1 MSKAPTIAA
10 VDIGT
15 GTIKAIIVQK
25 QADEASFRVLGMA
38 ENVSSGVRK
47 GVVSDPEKVGKIIRV
62 TIAEAQKEA
71 GQEIDEVYTNING
84 VHLFSLLSRGI
95 ISVSRADQEISE
107 SDVERV
113 IEAAKTFSLP
123 QNKKIIKT
131 ISREF
136 IIDKQKGI
144 KNPMGLHGVRLEA
157 EIIAMGGFVSYLKNI
172 NQAFERVDI
181 EVEDPIINPL
191 ASARAV
197 LTNQEKEVGVMVVDI
212 GAGTTGVSVYEEG
225 ELLHTFVLPVG
236 TNDLRNDI
244 AVGLK
249 VDPETAEFIK
259 NKFSDSI
266 LENKKGAKVEK
277 IKLTT
282 GEEISFKRSELRK
295 IAEPRIEEIFCEI
308 GKELKKISRE
318 KALPGGVVITG
329 GGAKIP
335 KIKVFAREKLGLY
348 CRIGHP
354 RRFFP
359 LEEDPSYSALC
370 GIVLCGM
377 DLEENGG
384 KSKFDFNIIFSKIKK
399 VFQVFIP

>member
-1 MSKAPTIAA
+1 MSKTPTIAA

-15 GTIKAIIVQK
+15 GTIKAIIVQR
-25 QADEASFRVLGMA
+25 QPDETSFRVLGRSQ
-38 ENVSSGVRK
+38 NVSTGVRK

-84 VHLFSLLSRGI
+84 VHLFCLSSRGI

-107 SDVERV
+107 ADVERV
-113 IEAAKTFSLP
+113 VDAAKTFSLP
-123 QNKKIIKT
+123 QNKKIIE
-131 ISREF
+131 IIAREF
-136 IIDKQKGI
+136 TVDKQKGI
-144 KNPMGLHGVRLEA
+144 KNPIGLHGVRLEA
-157 EIIAMGGFVSYLKNI
+157 EIVAMGGFVSYLKNLD
-172 NQAFERVDI
+172 QAFEKADI
-181 EVEDPIINPL
+181 ETDDPIINPL

-212 GAGTTGVSVYEEG
+212 GAGTTGVSIYEEG
-225 ELLHTFVLPVG
+225 DLLHTFVLPIG
-236 TNDLRNDI
+236 TNNLRNDI

-266 LENKKGAKVEK
+266 LENKKGTKVEK
-277 IKLTT
+277 IKLTS

-295 IAEPRIEEIFCEI
+295 IAEPRMEELFSEIE
-308 GKELKKISRE
+308 KELKKISRE
-318 KALPGGVVITG
+318 KALPGGVVVTG

-335 KIKVFAREKLGLY
+335 NIKVFIREKLGLY
-348 CRIGHP
+348 CRVGYP

-359 LEEDPSYSALC
+359 LEEDPSLSALC
-370 GIVLCGM
+370 GIILYGT
-377 DLEENGG
+377 DLEEVTKKN
-384 KSKFDFNIIFSKIKK
+384 KVDFNSFFSKIKK
-399 VFQVFIP
+399 MLQVFIP